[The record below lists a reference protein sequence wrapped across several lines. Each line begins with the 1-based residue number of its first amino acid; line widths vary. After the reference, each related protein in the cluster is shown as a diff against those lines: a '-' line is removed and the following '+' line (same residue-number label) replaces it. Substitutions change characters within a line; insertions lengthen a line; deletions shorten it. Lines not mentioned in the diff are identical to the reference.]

1 MGHRKRGQCWL
12 PQGPQ
17 GHGQA
22 QHGRICPAFPDR
34 QKISFPASLWD
45 LCGLI
50 PSWKRMQTIGRREF
64 GMAPIGSFPVRY
76 AREAL
81 DDVIK
86 NAIYRRA
93 DDEYILS
100 PEVFKWIVS
109 ARNSLV
115 NALGD
120 D

>member
-1 MGHRKRGQCWL
+1 
-12 PQGPQ
+12 
-17 GHGQA
+17 
-22 QHGRICPAFPDR
+22 
-34 QKISFPASLWD
+34 
-45 LCGLI
+45 
-50 PSWKRMQTIGRREF
+50 
-64 GMAPIGSFPVRY
+64 MAPIGSFPVRY